1 MADPDA
7 AKVAAQAY
15 KQATD
20 AYTKNQTA
28 QAMATA
34 QVADKVAA
42 PDPLDAIK
50 KKMAA
55 GQALTPAEQKQLNDA
70 MAKANGPMIA
80 TPGNPLP
87 APATLPPPQPNA
99 QGILP
104 YAPVVPKPADVS
116 DKAATGARFA
126 ALNAKLQAGTITPA
140 EQDELRSIMAGAKA
154 DLVTHPLNNLS
165 LPSNEEAAK
174 AIAEAKAN
182 GAIGQLKAPNELD
195 EALATGGDP
204 YEYYD
209 KSAQSVAPEASAS
222 APVNEKK
229 HSAVDDIIAGMKS
242 ETSKEGGPNIWDIIQ
257 AAAAGWNFQTPA
269 YLERKKAASAKQAD
283 IEKLSKTA
291 QFEKA
296 LQEERLAAEGERSD
310 KEIAAREAL
319 ARIQAGQGVGTIP
332 GASKGQNLG
341 IGLIQGLGKK

>member
-1 MADPDA
+1 MANPDP
-7 AKVAAQAY
+7 AKVAAESYA
-15 KQATD
+15 KATD
-20 AYTKNQTA
+20 AYAKNQTA
-28 QAMATA
+28 QGMAAA

-80 TPGNPLP
+80 TPGSPFP

-126 ALNAKLQAGTITPA
+126 TLNTKLQAGTITPA

-154 DLVTHPLNNLS
+154 DLVAHPLDNLP
-165 LPSNEEAAK
+165 LPSKEEAAK
-174 AIAEAKAN
+174 AFAAAKAN
-182 GAIGQLKAPNELD
+182 GASGYLD
-195 EALATGGDP
+195 
-204 YEYYD
+204 
-209 KSAQSVAPEASAS
+209 PEASTAS
-222 APVNEKK
+222 LDTGGPAVYRDFPTSTPTDTAAPVAPTTTTKK
-229 HSAVDDIIAGMKS
+229 RSAVDDIIAGMKD

-269 YLERKKAASAKQAD
+269 YLERKKAKEAKTAD

-296 LQEERLAAEGERSD
+296 LQEERLAAEGERSKAD
-310 KEIAAREAL
+310 IASRE
-319 ARIQAGQGVGTIP
+319 RIAGLGGVGLP
-332 GASKGQNLG
+332 AGATKGQKLG
-341 IGLIQGLGKK
+341 VGLIQGIGK